1 MYLRRP
7 ERRYLGT
14 NPDVKE
20 TRAAEVALARQT
32 PTPEDLVWRRE
43 VGSALSDA
51 ARKLPI
57 HLQDVYQLCCIA
69 GFHVSEAAAML
80 GLTMPVTKTRLF
92 RRSIGCDPRCQEAW

>member
-43 VGSALSDA
+43 VGERSLRCRPQTADTPCLRLRRACFGAASDVIRA
-51 ARKLPI
+51 AKRPG
-57 HLQDVYQLCCIA
+57 D
-69 GFHVSEAAAML
+69 
-80 GLTMPVTKTRLF
+80 
-92 RRSIGCDPRCQEAW
+92 